1 MASNFSLLLDELVK
15 LGKEREQEVLQKS
28 LDQAADLR
36 RKEAAAKVKQDQE
49 VADMVTRSA
58 ALCKQL
64 AAEAKAKKLRLAVE
78 KKKAAED
85 VIAARNAE
93 RTTVSNVLA
102 KALELN
108 RLGQITAAEVARIEI
123 SAHSALQRIG
133 R

>member
-36 RKEAAAKVKQDQE
+36 RKKAAAKAKEDQE

-64 AAEAKAKKLRLAVE
+64 AAEAKAKKLRLAAE

-85 VIAARNAE
+85 AIAAKNKDRAN
-93 RTTVSNVLA
+93 VSNVLA

-123 SAHSALQRIG
+123 SAHQALQRIG